1 MKKEEVARICR
12 KKREMMRRKVEEIW
26 RQNTMKEYMKFIK
39 YTKNLT
45 KEYHPRNLNGQLLS
59 EKKSVMDGR
68 HIFKEIKRSG
78 SIKHRTWYG
87 RSWF

>member
-1 MKKEEVARICR
+1 
-12 KKREMMRRKVEEIW
+12 
-26 RQNTMKEYMKFIK
+26 MKEYMKFIK

-45 KEYHPRNLNGQLLS
+45 KEYHPRNMNGQLLS

-78 SIKHRTWYG
+78 SIKHRT
-87 RSWF
+87 